1 MIWNPEFTSLPKD
14 KQVSNSLKE
23 VKIVHNSA
31 LLVELKDEHDIEDD
45 LIIAEGK
52 QGYTP
57 TVFLVDDTE
66 SERTVIVNYEDDKKS
81 FKHLQINIEWT
92 LGKLI
97 EFLVA
102 EFQKEGPHR
111 LKNHFDNKNFFLEEM
126 DSKLKNYE
134 TFREGGTRIQLESG
148 RPTTMA
154 EISINVLV
162 HRKED
167 DQRQFY
173 FSADLTVQN
182 VKELLI
188 ADFFPEG
195 SVDPAKYTLFK
206 VDAFDEPT
214 NPLRRLKQPLKKS
227 NVTTGE
233 LLILKSEKDISSA
246 EKLKLS
252 LHFTSSGLSEDSKY
266 LEDIDICKDFT
277 LNDLKQIIMD
287 LPSLAKMVGADGVK
301 TEAHLR
307 IREKTFSG
315 FFGRIFRESNKT
327 LKQINVKDHSSL
339 VVQILAE
346 PECLENNTFIL
357 FYARR
362 DIISKTYSQF
372 QEVKFAGTRIR
383 DLKSKAREIYCLDED
398 LKVELA
404 KHVPHQF
411 MW

>member
-1 MIWNPEFTSLPKD
+1 M
-14 KQVSNSLKE
+14 
-23 VKIVHNSA
+23 
-31 LLVELKDEHDIEDD
+31 
-45 LIIAEGK
+45 
-52 QGYTP
+52 
-57 TVFLVDDTE
+57 
-66 SERTVIVNYEDDKKS
+66 
-81 FKHLQINIEWT
+81 
-92 LGKLI
+92 
-97 EFLVA
+97 
-102 EFQKEGPHR
+102 
-111 LKNHFDNKNFFLEEM
+111 
-126 DSKLKNYE
+126 
-134 TFREGGTRIQLESG
+134 
-148 RPTTMA
+148 
-154 EISINVLV
+154 
-162 HRKED
+162 
-167 DQRQFY
+167 
-173 FSADLTVQN
+173 QN

-195 SVDPAKYTLFK
+195 SVDSAKYTLFK

-362 DIISKTYSQF
+362 DIISKTYS
-372 QEVKFAGTRIR
+372 
-383 DLKSKAREIYCLDED
+383 
-398 LKVELA
+398 
-404 KHVPHQF
+404 
-411 MW
+411 